1 MKDTSNL
8 LSYNQWTCGD
18 YNGINEFFNQ
28 AQLTNKYSNTGEYC
42 IQAKRTSSSWWSDTQ
57 LSLSNTGQYTL
68 SCKILNKTGDVA
80 VLRLLQDNASV
91 TVAQVSIPVTD
102 SFTSF
107 SLTGTFTNLNDCRIC
122 LLNYGS
128 DDLFID
134 NIELTTG

>member
-1 MKDTSNL
+1 MKDTTNL
-8 LSYNQWTCGD
+8 LTYNQWTCGD

-28 AQLTNKYSNTGEYC
+28 AQLTNKYSNTGEYS

-57 LSLSNTGQYTL
+57 LSLSSTGKYTL
-68 SCKILNKTGDVA
+68 SCKILNKTGAFA
-80 VLRLLQDNASV
+80 VLRLLQNNSSV
-91 TVAQVSIPVTD
+91 AEVSIPVTD

-107 SLTGTFTNLNDCRIC
+107 SLSGSFTNLGDCRIR

-134 NIELTTG
+134 DLVLTSS

>member
-8 LSYNQWTCGD
+8 LTYNQWTCGD
-18 YNGINEFFNQ
+18 YNGLNEFFNE
-28 AQLTNKYSNTGEYC
+28 AQLTNKYSNTGEYS
-42 IQAKRTSSSWWSDTQ
+42 IQAKRTSSRWWSDTI
-57 LSLSNTGQYTL
+57 LSLSSTGKYTL

-107 SLTGTFTNLNDCRIC
+107 SLTGTITNLNDCRIR

-134 NIELTTG
+134 YMVLTSS

>member
-18 YNGINEFFNQ
+18 YNGLNEFINQ
-28 AQLTNKYSNTGEYC
+28 AALTNKYSNTGEYC
-42 IQAKRTSSSWWSDTQ
+42 IQAKRTNSVWWSDTIIT
-57 LSLSNTGQYTL
+57 LPSTGQYTL
-68 SCKILNKTGDVA
+68 TCKILNKTGVYA
-80 VLRLLQDNASV
+80 VLRLLQDGDIV
-91 TVAQVSIPVTD
+91 GDVGIPPTD
-102 SFTSF
+102 SFVSV
-107 SLTGTFTNLNDCRIC
+107 SLTSTFTNTNNCRIR

>member
-1 MKDTSNL
+1 MKDTNNE

-42 IQAKRTSSSWWSDTQ
+42 IQAKRTSSRWWSDTQ
-57 LSLSNTGQYTL
+57 LSLASTGKYTL
-68 SCKILNKTGDVA
+68 SCKILNKSGAVA
-80 VLRLLQDNASV
+80 VLRLLQDNSPMAE
-91 TVAQVSIPVTD
+91 VSIPVTD

-107 SLTGTFTNLNDCRIC
+107 SLTGTFTNLNDCRIR
-122 LLNYGS
+122 LLNYSS

-134 NIELTTG
+134 DMVLTSS

>member
-1 MKDTSNL
+1 MKDTNNL

-18 YNGINEFFNQ
+18 YNGINEFFNE
-28 AQLTNKYSNTGEYC
+28 AQLTNKYSNTGEYS
-42 IQAKRTSSSWWSDTQ
+42 IQAKRTSSRWWSDTI
-57 LSLSNTGQYTL
+57 LSLPSTGKYTL

-107 SLTGTFTNLNDCRIC
+107 SLTSTFTNVNDCRIR

-128 DDLFID
+128 DELFID